1 MQVTFCFKAPNTL
14 YDNNKS
20 QKITSDWKTN
30 LEGKEKGRRIFDIKV
45 DHYRENNI
53 QKILTKVVHVN
64 TTCMGNG

>member
-20 QKITSDWKTN
+20 QKIKSDWKTN

-45 DHYRENNI
+45 DHFREI
-53 QKILTKVVHVN
+53 QYKQYIHRYTIQ
-64 TTCMGNG
+64 